1 MTLDLHTNPTQLA
14 GLIALAASTLACAW
28 ATRRTRRGAWAALA
42 LVHAAL
48 WLDILFNTRHRVH
61 DAVNALLQAAGAYEQ
76 RVWLQAGLLVLLA
89 ALAWT
94 AWRYRQRAGRAV
106 AATAVLL
113 ALVLVEMISWHES
126 DRLLYTH
133 VGPLLL
139 IAYAWIGC
147 AAVVVWAALRR

>member
-1 MTLDLHTNPTQLA
+1 
-14 GLIALAASTLACAW
+14 
-28 ATRRTRRGAWAALA
+28 
-42 LVHAAL
+42 
-48 WLDILFNTRHRVH
+48 VH
-61 DAVNALLQAAGAYEQ
+61 DAVNALLEAAGAYEQ